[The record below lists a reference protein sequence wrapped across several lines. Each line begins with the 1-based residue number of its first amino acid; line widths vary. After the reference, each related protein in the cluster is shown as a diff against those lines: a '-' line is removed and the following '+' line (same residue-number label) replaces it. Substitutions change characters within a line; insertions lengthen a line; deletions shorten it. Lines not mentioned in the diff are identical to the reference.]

1 MMKGLI
7 IAGLAFLMLAI
18 FIALLIVNNKQESK
32 SSEIAPEITP
42 QQESSQKGNF
52 ATEAIKKSLEVKMEA
67 DFRQV
72 EVGLEIYRAQNSMY
86 PNFGSYSEMIRELI
100 NLNMVEPSL
109 EKPSSNYH
117 YLYCSSNGN
126 EFNLKAGR
134 DNKTILSKGTDLC
147 EAGE

>member
-86 PNFGSYSEMIRELI
+86 PNFGITRKTKLQ
-100 NLNMVEPSL
+100 LSL
-109 EKPSSNYH
+109 FV
-117 YLYCSSNGN
+117 L
-126 EFNLKAGR
+126 
-134 DNKTILSKGTDLC
+134 
-147 EAGE
+147 